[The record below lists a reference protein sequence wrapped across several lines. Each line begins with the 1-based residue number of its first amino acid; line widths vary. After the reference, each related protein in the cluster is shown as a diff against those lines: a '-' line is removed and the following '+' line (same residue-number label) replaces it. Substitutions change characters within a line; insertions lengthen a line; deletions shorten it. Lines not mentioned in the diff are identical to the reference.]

1 MMLKSIE
8 DLLLQCSNYTQGH
21 ASIHLLTPTSP
32 LDELQSALPQDA
44 SKLAFH
50 PSFRI
55 MVYNHDVHSRVDAA
69 GSSGDWAEQIESA
82 RASALP
88 AHHPEALP

>member
-1 MMLKSIE
+1 MNDDE
-8 DLLLQCSNYTQGH
+8 DLLLQCSNYTQRH

-50 PSFRI
+50 PSFRMMI
-55 MVYNHDVHSRVDAA
+55 CNHDVPQGMPPD
-69 GSSGDWAEQIESA
+69 
-82 RASALP
+82 P
-88 AHHPEALP
+88 AMIGVGR

>member
-1 MMLKSIE
+1 
-8 DLLLQCSNYTQGH
+8 
-21 ASIHLLTPTSP
+21 
-32 LDELQSALPQDA
+32 
-44 SKLAFH
+44 
-50 PSFRI
+50 

-88 AHHPEALP
+88 AHQCPEALPQAFPAQ